1 MFHKNCG
8 RKLAQNFCILYGIA
22 CLYDESRL
30 TLATSNNPCKFYYK
44 IFSRDF
50 INIIEIHPVGTIIFK
65 KACRRNECLN
75 HELYKR
81 SFYNKS
87 LCILYVHDLIM
98 RSRIK
103 GLKDYL
109 KL

>member
-1 MFHKNCG
+1 MFHRNCG
-8 RKLAQNFCILYGIA
+8 LKLAQNFCILYGIA

-75 HELYKR
+75 RELY
-81 SFYNKS
+81 KS